1 MIYKFGIGYTII
13 LQLFI
18 ICPKK
23 IAQSG
28 GAGNF
33 MYAFSTRILFFI
45 YCTI

>member
-1 MIYKFGIGYTII
+1 MIYKFGIVYTII

-23 IAQSG
+23 IAHSG
-28 GAGNF
+28 RAGNF
-33 MYAFSTRILFFI
+33 MYVVLTRVLFFI